1 MKLKEEIKSF
11 VNLERRFNKFSDIEH
26 IALLNDVYLPKVLK
40 FSQMIEAFE
49 ASNQEM
55 RESIRKFDETILR
68 KVNKG
73 TFELYK
79 EEAK

>member
-26 IALLNDVYLPKVLK
+26 ITLLNDVYLPKVLK
-40 FSQMIEAFE
+40 FSQMIEDFE